1 MTPMNR
7 SSPHP
12 LFATHRAALLA
23 GLLAALG
30 LAAPACERPCDRLMQ
45 RIERCAATPPA
56 RALRDGAGVRQRI
69 RIRCRRANQSRVEAC
84 LARKRCDEL
93 LRCASLAV
101 RDPRHRY

>member
-1 MTPMNR
+1 MNR

-12 LFATHRAALLA
+12 LSAARHAALLA
-23 GLLAALG
+23 ALLAALG
-30 LAAPACERPCDRLMQ
+30 LAASACERPCDELMQ
-45 RIERCAATPPA
+45 RIERCAATPPT

-69 RIRCRRANQSRVEAC
+69 QTRCRRANQSRVKEC
-84 LARKRCDEL
+84 LARKGCDDF